1 MKELSELFLL
11 EYFGIKVIIATICGL
26 IVGIERE
33 KKDKVAG
40 IRTNVLVCVGVAIMT
55 AASFLYGSVDSDVD
69 STRIIGQI
77 ITGVGF
83 LGAGVIFKNNDKVVG
98 VTTASFIWIMSA
110 IGILAGSGFILVPII
125 LTIGLVIIS
134 LLFEKLEKFVKK

>member
-33 KKDKVAG
+33 RKDKVAG

-55 AASFLYGSVDSDVD
+55 AASFLYGIVDSDVD

-110 IGILAGSGFILVPII
+110 IGILAGSGFILVPIV

>member
-110 IGILAGSGFILVPII
+110 IGILAGSGFILVPIT

-134 LLFEKLEKFVKK
+134 LLFEKLERFVKK

>member
-134 LLFEKLEKFVKK
+134 LLFEKLERFVKK